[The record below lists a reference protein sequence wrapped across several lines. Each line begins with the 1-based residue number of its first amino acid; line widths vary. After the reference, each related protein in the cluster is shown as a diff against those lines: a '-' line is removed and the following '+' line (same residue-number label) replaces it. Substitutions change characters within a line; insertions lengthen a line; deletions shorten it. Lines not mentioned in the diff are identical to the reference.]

1 MAAKKK
7 VFHEGKV
14 SVTVPRAR
22 RGEPEDLFV
31 SVNGVGYQIPK
42 GKEVMVPQVVADE
55 IERST
60 KAEDRM
66 YEDKEQRLAA
76 SRA

>member
-1 MAAKKK
+1 MAKKVIK
-7 VFHEGKV
+7 DGRV
-14 SVTVPRAR
+14 SVTLPRAR
-22 RGEPEDLFV
+22 SGEPEDLFV
-31 SVNGVGYQIPK
+31 GINGVSYQIPK